1 MPEPTSTS
9 SLSLAILAVAVFGPM
24 AGPYALIVF
33 SALAGAMWPLL
44 SSSTMT
50 RKAGA
55 WMLFRCT
62 LTAVM
67 LTGSCSLILQQIY
80 RIPANESLGLVAFA
94 IGAVGNGW
102 RAVFADVAGGLGAL
116 ARRLGG
122 NSGEGP

>member
-9 SLSLAILAVAVFGPM
+9 SLSLAALAIALLGPA
-24 AGPYALIVF
+24 AGPYTLIVF

-44 SSSTMT
+44 SSTTMS

-102 RAVFADVAGGLGAL
+102 RRVFADVAGGLGAL
-116 ARRLGG
+116 AKRLGSNG
-122 NSGEGP
+122 GEAP